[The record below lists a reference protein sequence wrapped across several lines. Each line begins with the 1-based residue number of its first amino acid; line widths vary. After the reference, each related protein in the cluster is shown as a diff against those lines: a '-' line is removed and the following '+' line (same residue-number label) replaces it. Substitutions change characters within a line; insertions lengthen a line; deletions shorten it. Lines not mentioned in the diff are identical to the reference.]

1 MDAAA
6 FEYLLHLQ
14 PMPLVYS
21 PKPGAR
27 AWVEPSAGGTGTAR
41 PQESDSGL
49 AQPHGLR
56 NMRCNVLPEAFCD
69 SYSSTSTTPGCP
81 GTLRAFKPCTN
92 CKRLLSDTCTNT
104 CSLQILLVFCGNC
117 FAQPNKLLPFISCCV
132 LQLEKKKKSEALAVC
147 SSCFSGEKA
156 SNQHSGFFLSWVNS
170 SCETNLSKVICSMDF
185 SHLHY

>member
-1 MDAAA
+1 MQ
-6 FEYLLHLQ
+6 LHLSTSSTS
-14 PMPLVYS
+14 S
-21 PKPGAR
+21 PCHLSIPPNQ
-27 AWVEPSAGGTGTAR
+27 EPEPEWSLQ
-41 PQESDSGL
+41 QEALAQHGPRKVTSGL

-81 GTLRAFKPCTN
+81 GTLHAFKPCTN
-92 CKRLLSDTCTNT
+92 CKHLLSDTCTNT

-117 FAQPNKLLPFISCCV
+117 FAQLNKLLPFISRCV
-132 LQLEKKKKSEALAVC
+132 LQLGKKKKSEALAVC

>member
-1 MDAAA
+1 MQ
-6 FEYLLHLQ
+6 LHLSTSSTS
-14 PMPLVYS
+14 S
-21 PKPGAR
+21 PCHLSIPPNQ
-27 AWVEPSAGGTGTAR
+27 EPEPEWSLQ
-41 PQESDSGL
+41 QEALAQHGPRKVTSGL

-117 FAQPNKLLPFISCCV
+117 FAQPNKLLPFISRCV
-132 LQLEKKKKSEALAVC
+132 LQLGKKKNLRLWLCVVLASRVRKQAI
-147 SSCFSGEKA
+147 ST
-156 SNQHSGFFLSWVNS
+156 QGFFFLG
-170 SCETNLSKVICSMDF
+170 
-185 SHLHY
+185 